1 MKYEELKQL
10 LIEHMNNGSTINLK
24 SLLNTLIQCDDVH
37 DIRFCY
43 RDYRIASKDFKEAKI
58 TYSTRYMWGYIEDKN
73 GREIYNN
80 IGIDLVNESR
90 VVVGIIWF
98 GREDLISLYERRDR
112 NHDRI
117 KHTEINLA
125 DNINLIRVDNDR
137 VDCKILFEEGEILNE

>member
-58 TYSTRYMWGYIEDKN
+58 TYSTRYMVGYIKDKKKKKKKK
-73 GREIYNN
+73 N

-98 GREDLISLYERRDR
+98 GREDLISLHEGRDR

-125 DNINLIRVDNDR
+125 DNINLIRVDDDR

>member
-58 TYSTRYMWGYIEDKN
+58 TYSTRYMVGYIKDKN

-90 VVVGIIWF
+90 VIVGIIWF

-125 DNINLIRVDNDR
+125 DNINLIRVDDDR
-137 VDCKILFEEGEILNE
+137 VDYKILFEEGEILNE

>member
-58 TYSTRYMWGYIEDKN
+58 TYSTRYMVGYIKDKN

-90 VVVGIIWF
+90 VVIGIIWF

-125 DNINLIRVDNDR
+125 DNINLIRVDDDR

>member
-58 TYSTRYMWGYIEDKN
+58 IYSTRYMVGYIKDKN

-80 IGIDLVNESR
+80 IGIDLLNESR
-90 VVVGIIWF
+90 VVIGIIWF

-125 DNINLIRVDNDR
+125 DNINLIRVDDDR
-137 VDCKILFEEGEILNE
+137 VDYKILFEEGEILNE

>member
-58 TYSTRYMWGYIEDKN
+58 TYSTRYMVGYIEDKN

>member
-58 TYSTRYMWGYIEDKN
+58 TYSTRYMVGYIKDKN

-80 IGIDLVNESR
+80 IGIDLVNESK

-98 GREDLISLYERRDR
+98 GREDLISLYEKRDR

-117 KHTEINLA
+117 KHTEIDLA
-125 DNINLIRVDNDR
+125 DNINLIRVDDDR
-137 VDCKILFEEGEILNE
+137 VDYKILFEEGEILNE

>member
-58 TYSTRYMWGYIEDKN
+58 TYSTRYMVGYIKDKN

-80 IGIDLVNESR
+80 IGIDLVNESK

-98 GREDLISLYERRDR
+98 GREDLISLYEKRDR

-125 DNINLIRVDNDR
+125 DNINLIRVDDDR
-137 VDCKILFEEGEILNE
+137 VDYKILFEEGEILNE

>member
-43 RDYRIASKDFKEAKI
+43 RDYRIASKDFKEANI
-58 TYSTRYMWGYIEDKN
+58 TYSTRYMVGYIEDKN

-98 GREDLISLYERRDR
+98 GREDLLSLCERRDR

-125 DNINLIRVDNDR
+125 DNINLIRVDDDR

>member
-37 DIRFCY
+37 DIRFCC
-43 RDYRIASKDFKEAKI
+43 RDYRIASKDFKETKI
-58 TYSTRYMWGYIEDKN
+58 IYSTRYMVGYIEDKN
-73 GREIYNN
+73 GRKIYNN
-80 IGIDLVNESR
+80 IGIHLVNESR
-90 VVVGIIWF
+90 VVIGIIWF

-125 DNINLIRVDNDR
+125 DNINLIKVDDDR

>member
-58 TYSTRYMWGYIEDKN
+58 TYSTRYMVGYIKDKN

-80 IGIDLVNESR
+80 IGIDLLNESR
-90 VVVGIIWF
+90 VVIGIIWF

-125 DNINLIRVDNDR
+125 DNINLIRVDDDR
-137 VDCKILFEEGEILNE
+137 VDYKILFEEGEILNE

>member
-43 RDYRIASKDFKEAKI
+43 RNYRIASKDFKEAKI
-58 TYSTRYMWGYIEDKN
+58 TYSTRYMVGYIKDKN

-90 VVVGIIWF
+90 VVIGIIWF

-125 DNINLIRVDNDR
+125 DNINLIKVDDDR

>member
-58 TYSTRYMWGYIEDKN
+58 AYSTRYMVGYIKDKN

-125 DNINLIRVDNDR
+125 DNTNLIRVDDDR
-137 VDCKILFEEGEILNE
+137 VDCKILFEEGEISNE

>member
-58 TYSTRYMWGYIEDKN
+58 IYSTRYMVGYIKDKN

-80 IGIDLVNESR
+80 IGIDLLNESR
-90 VVVGIIWF
+90 VIIGIIWF

-117 KHTEINLA
+117 KHTEIDLA
-125 DNINLIRVDNDR
+125 DNINLIRVDDDR

>member
-24 SLLNTLIQCDDVH
+24 SLLNTLIQCDDIH

-43 RDYRIASKDFKEAKI
+43 KNYRIASKEFKEAKM
-58 TYSTRYMWGYIEDKN
+58 TCPTKYMEGYVEDKN

-90 VVVGIIWF
+90 AVIGVIWF
-98 GREDLISLYERRDR
+98 GREDLLSLYEGRDR
-112 NHDRI
+112 NHNIIR
-117 KHTEINLA
+117 HTEISLA
-125 DNINLIRVDNDR
+125 DNINLIKVDNDR
-137 VDCKILFEEGEILNE
+137 VDYKILFEEGEISNE

>member
-1 MKYEELKQL
+1 MKK
-10 LIEHMNNGSTINLK
+10 NGIST
-24 SLLNTLIQCDDVH
+24 
-37 DIRFCY
+37 DISERS
-43 RDYRIASKDFKEAKI
+43 AI
-58 TYSTRYMWGYIEDKN
+58 TNQVTGKDKN

-98 GREDLISLYERRDR
+98 GREDLISLYEKRDR

-125 DNINLIRVDNDR
+125 DNINLIRVDDDR
-137 VDCKILFEEGEILNE
+137 VDYKILFEEGEISNE

>member
-58 TYSTRYMWGYIEDKN
+58 TYSTRYMVGYIKDKN

-117 KHTEINLA
+117 KHTEINLT
-125 DNINLIRVDNDR
+125 DNINLIRVDDDR

>member
-43 RDYRIASKDFKEAKI
+43 RNYRIASKDFKEAKI
-58 TYSTRYMWGYIEDKN
+58 TYSTRYMVGYIEDKN

-80 IGIDLVNESR
+80 IGIDLINESK
-90 VVVGIIWF
+90 VVIGIIWF
-98 GREDLISLYERRDR
+98 GREDLISLYEKRDR

-125 DNINLIRVDNDR
+125 DNINLIRVDDDR

>member
-58 TYSTRYMWGYIEDKN
+58 TYSTRYMVGYIKDKN

-80 IGIDLVNESR
+80 IGIDLLNESR
-90 VVVGIIWF
+90 VVIGIIWF
-98 GREDLISLYERRDR
+98 GREDLISLYEKRDR

-125 DNINLIRVDNDR
+125 DNINLIRVDDDR
-137 VDCKILFEEGEILNE
+137 VDYKILFEEGEILNE

>member
-43 RDYRIASKDFKEAKI
+43 GDYRIASKDFKEAKI
-58 TYSTRYMWGYIEDKN
+58 TYSTRYMVGYIKDKN

-80 IGIDLVNESR
+80 IGIDLVNKSR

-98 GREDLISLYERRDR
+98 GREDLISLYEKRDR

-125 DNINLIRVDNDR
+125 DNINLIRVDDDR

>member
-43 RDYRIASKDFKEAKI
+43 RNYRIASKDFKEAEIAHPIK
-58 TYSTRYMWGYIEDKN
+58 YMTGYIKDKN
-73 GREIYNN
+73 DREIYNN
-80 IGIDLVNESR
+80 IGIDLINESK
-90 VVVGIIWF
+90 VVIGIIWF
-98 GREDLISLYERRDR
+98 GREDLMSLREGRDK
-112 NHDRI
+112 NHNRI
-117 KHTEINLA
+117 RHTEINLA
-125 DNINLIRVDNDR
+125 DNINLIRVDDNR

>member
-24 SLLNTLIQCDDVH
+24 SLLNTLIQCDDIH

-43 RDYRIASKDFKEAKI
+43 RDYRNASKDFKEAKI
-58 TYSTRYMWGYIEDKN
+58 TYSTRYMVGYIKDKN

-80 IGIDLVNESR
+80 IGIDLVNESK

-98 GREDLISLYERRDR
+98 GREDLISLYEKRDR

-125 DNINLIRVDNDR
+125 DNINLIRVDDDR

>member
-58 TYSTRYMWGYIEDKN
+58 TYSTRYMVGYIKDKN

-90 VVVGIIWF
+90 VVIGIIWF
-98 GREDLISLYERRDR
+98 GREDLISLYEKRDR

-125 DNINLIRVDNDR
+125 DNINLIRVDDDR
-137 VDCKILFEEGEILNE
+137 VDYKILFEEGEISNE

>member
-58 TYSTRYMWGYIEDKN
+58 TYSTRYMVGYIKDKN

-125 DNINLIRVDNDR
+125 DNINLIRVDDDR
-137 VDCKILFEEGEILNE
+137 GDCKILVEEGEILNE

>member
-58 TYSTRYMWGYIEDKN
+58 TYSTRYMVGYIKDKN

-98 GREDLISLYERRDR
+98 GREDLISLYEKRDR

-125 DNINLIRVDNDR
+125 DNINLIRVDDNR
-137 VDCKILFEEGEILNE
+137 VGCKILFEEGEILNE

>member
-58 TYSTRYMWGYIEDKN
+58 TYSTRYMVGYIKDKN

-98 GREDLISLYERRDR
+98 GREDLISLYEKRDR

-125 DNINLIRVDNDR
+125 DNINLIRVDDDR
-137 VDCKILFEEGEILNE
+137 VDYKILFEEGEMSNE